1 MKRLIFIICGFC
13 AISSFGQGQGS
24 VNATFNLFQVA
35 MLDLEPN
42 NSTVT
47 LNLSSAIEA
56 GEKAAVVMTN
66 NEKWINFSSAVTS
79 SAAPR
84 SISVKIE
91 DGQVPAGIYLKLIT
105 SSYMGIG
112 QGMLGSPSGVLTL
125 SSTPQTI
132 ISNIRGAYTGDGINN
147 GYKLIYSLEIYDYK
161 LLDFN
166 QTATLSITLTL
177 SDL

>member
-1 MKRLIFIICGFC
+1 MRQLILIICGFC
-13 AISSFGQGQGS
+13 AISSFGQVQRDI
-24 VNATFNLFQVA
+24 NASFSLSQVA

-56 GEKAAVVMTN
+56 GEKVKVVETE
-66 NEKWINFSSAVTS
+66 NEKWLNFSSAVS
-79 SAAPR
+79 SMAASR
-84 SISVKIE
+84 SISVQI
-91 DGQVPAGIYLKLIT
+91 DGQVPAGIYLKLST
-105 SSYMGIG
+105 SSYMGSG
-112 QGMLGSPSGVLTL
+112 KGVLGDPVGILTL
-125 SSTPQTI
+125 TNTPQTI
-132 ISNIRGAYTGDGINN
+132 ISGIKGAYTGDGINN
-147 GYKLIYSLEIYDYK
+147 GYKLTYSLEIYNYT